1 MPKTP
6 SSKLFDLVKSLSGS
20 EKRYFKLFVRGDDRD
35 NKYLRLF
42 EAIENQETFE
52 EESLKKEIY
61 GSQRIE
67 SRKYSELK
75 SYLYDLI
82 LKSLQQYDEKGSID
96 ARLKTYL
103 LDIRV
108 LFKRSHFDE
117 CFERMQKA
125 RKIAKRYEH
134 FTALLELLQ
143 WEKKIAYAQTN
154 IARLDKEL
162 PRTRREEAHYLWQ
175 QQLVANY
182 RNLLLQLLITLR
194 KDASL
199 RSENQADQL
208 ETLMSDPLLQEL
220 PAGSSYHAQVLYHR
234 IYGVYHYGRQD
245 FPKFFES
252 SKTLL
257 KIMESQPHFLK
268 EDVSEYISALYNFI
282 FSCGWLKAYKEL
294 ELGLEKLSNVAPITL
309 DDELKV
315 HRQYYMAKFSYCI
328 LKGDF
333 KEGLRALNTHQQA
346 LEKFPDPAFRKNTFY
361 LQYFYIHFGNRNYS
375 EALTFLN
382 EWLNLSGNIERRDLQ
397 SLSRI
402 LNLILH
408 YEMGN
413 SLLLD
418 SLLRSTYRYLR
429 KQERIFQYEQ
439 LMLNFFRTLGR
450 AADRTKTKEA
460 FLQLKEDLH
469 PLFELAPEKPMLE
482 LFDILAWVES
492 KIKQKDFGEVKQ
504 DWFNQSL
511 SN

>member
-6 SSKLFDLVKSLSGS
+6 SSKLYDLIKSLSGS
-20 EKRYFKLFVRGDDRD
+20 EKRYFKLSVRGDERD

-42 EAIENQETFE
+42 EAIEKQDEFD
-52 EESLKKEIY
+52 EESLKQEIY
-61 GSQRIE
+61 GNEPIE

-75 SYLYDLI
+75 SYLYDLV
-82 LKSLQQYDEKGSID
+82 LRALQQYDEKGSID
-96 ARLKTYL
+96 ARLKAYL

-108 LFKRSHFDE
+108 LFKRSHFGE

-125 RKIAKRYEH
+125 RKIALKYEH

-154 IARLDKEL
+154 IARLDREL
-162 PRTRREEAHYLWQ
+162 HRIREEEQHYLHQ
-175 QQLVANY
+175 QELIAKY
-182 RNLLLQLLITLR
+182 RNLLLELLIALR
-194 KDASL
+194 KDASQ
-199 RSENQADQL
+199 RSEVQAARL
-208 ETLMSDPLLQEL
+208 KTLMEDPLLKTQ
-220 PAGSSYHAQVLYHR
+220 PAGTSYHAQVLYYR
-234 IYGVYHYGRQD
+234 IHGVYYYSQQN
-245 FPKFFES
+245 FQKFFES

-257 KIMESQPHFLK
+257 EFMDSQAHFLK

-294 ELGLEKLSNVAPITL
+294 ESGLDKLRNVSPITL

-333 KEGLRALNTHQQA
+333 AEGKKALVTHQRA
-346 LEKFPDPAFRKNTFY
+346 LEKFPDPAFRKNTFFF
-361 LQYFYIHFGNRNYS
+361 QYFYIHFGNGNYE
-375 EALTFLN
+375 EALNNLN
-382 EWLNLSGNIERRDLQ
+382 DWLNLTGSIERKDLQ
-397 SLSRI
+397 SLARV

-429 KQERIFQYEQ
+429 KQERMFKYEQ
-439 LMLNFFRTLGR
+439 LMLNFFRSLGR
-450 AADRTKTKEA
+450 IAGRSEIKKV
-460 FLQLKEDLH
+460 FLQLKEDLQSVFDL
-469 PLFELAPEKPMLE
+469 PSEKPMLE
-482 LFDILAWVES
+482 IFDIQSWVES
-492 KIKQKDFGEVKQ
+492 KIKQKDFAEVKAER
-504 DWFNQSL
+504 FRESL
-511 SN
+511 SD

>member
-6 SSKLFDLVKSLSGS
+6 SSKLYDLIKSLSGS
-20 EKRYFKLFVRGDDRD
+20 EKRYFKLFVRGDERD

-42 EAIENQETFE
+42 EAIENQDSFE
-52 EESLKKEIY
+52 EEALKKEIY
-61 GSQRIE
+61 GDEPIE

-75 SYLYDLI
+75 SYLYDLV

-96 ARLKTYL
+96 ARLKAYL

-108 LFKRSHFDE
+108 LFKRSHFGE

-125 RKIAKRYEH
+125 RKIARKYEH

-154 IARLDKEL
+154 IARLDKQL
-162 PRTRREEAHYLWQ
+162 PRIQEEETFYLKQ
-175 QQLVANY
+175 QQLIAHY

-199 RSENQADQL
+199 RSKNQAGSLDDI
-208 ETLMSDPLLQEL
+208 MSDPLLKKL
-220 PAGSSYHAQVLYHR
+220 PKESSYKAKVLYHR

-245 FPKFFES
+245 FKNFFES
-252 SKTLL
+252 SKQLL
-257 KIMESQPHFLK
+257 EIMESQSHFLR

-282 FSCGWLKAYKEL
+282 FSCGWLKAYDEL
-294 ELGLEKLSNVAPITL
+294 EDSLEKLRNVQPITL

-315 HRQYYMAKFSYCI
+315 HRQFYMAKFSYCI

-333 KEGLRALNTHQQA
+333 EEGLHALNTHQQA
-346 LEKFPDPAFRKNTFY
+346 LKRFPDPSFRKNTFFF
-361 LQYFYIHFGNRNYS
+361 QYFYILFGNQNY
-375 EALTFLN
+375 EDALSYLN
-382 EWLNLSGNIERRDLQ
+382 DWLNMTGNIERRDLQ
-397 SLSRI
+397 SLARI

-429 KQERIFQYEQ
+429 KQERIFRYEQ

-450 AADRTKTKEA
+450 AAGRSETKEA
-460 FLQLKEDLH
+460 FLQLKEDLQ
-469 PLFELAPEKPMLE
+469 PLYDLPSEKPMLE
-482 LFDILAWVES
+482 LFDIRAWVES
-492 KIKQKDFGEVKQ
+492 KIRQKDFSEIKQ
-504 DWFNQSL
+504 EQFAQSL
-511 SN
+511 SD